1 MPTQAQAPV
10 EDEWRRFDPDAG
22 QALRRIRMIFED
34 FVAALRAGRAP
45 MVDGTEGRKA
55 VELILAIYRSA
66 KLGRT
71 VRLPL

>member
-1 MPTQAQAPV
+1 MRARLGARDTGKGGAA
-10 EDEWRRFDPDAG
+10 DPKAISFVG
-22 QALRRIRMIFED
+22 HQRQFED

-66 KLGRT
+66 KTGKA
-71 VRLPL
+71 VHLPL

>member
-1 MPTQAQAPV
+1 
-10 EDEWRRFDPDAG
+10 
-22 QALRRIRMIFED
+22 
-34 FVAALRAGRAP
+34 

-66 KLGRT
+66 KTGRT